1 MDETFLFYDLETS
14 GLNKAF
20 DQILDFAAIRTD
32 RGLNEIG
39 RIRVRIRLRP
49 DVVPSPGA
57 LVVNLIRP
65 AELLAGRCEYE
76 AAREIHAQL
85 NLPGTISI
93 GYNSIG
99 FDDEFLRFTFHRN
112 LLPPYTHQYANACRR
127 MDLLP
132 ITIMAW
138 LYRPELLDWPI
149 ENGRSSL
156 KLEEIG
162 ALNGLFS
169 GRSHDAMADV
179 EAALRLARILAR
191 DRRMWEYLD
200 GCFRREVDARRAAEL
215 PVEFTSGA
223 EEHRLAMMVAGE
235 FGTRRRFLAPVL
247 SIGSSIP
254 YPKQTLW
261 LRLDTHRL
269 AETPAEKLAD
279 SAWVIRKRY
288 GEPGILLPPRPRYY
302 ERIDAERRALAEENL
317 AWVKTH
323 AEHFGR
329 LVDHH
334 RGFRYAVIPALDADA
349 GLYQNGFLPR
359 TDEPLRDRFHAAG
372 PEEKRELAARFTS
385 PEARTLARRIL
396 WRNFDAEPD
405 ADALPDA
412 EGRVDL
418 AGNPRPGPE
427 EALCEIAQLRLKG
440 ELAPAQR
447 EILDELE
454 RFIRE
459 RRAPSAGAGRGGAA
473 QP

>member
-1 MDETFLFYDLETS
+1 MDETFLFYDIETS

-32 RGLNEIG
+32 RGLNETG
-39 RIRVRIRLRP
+39 RCQVRIRLRP

-65 AELLAGRCEYE
+65 AALLAGRCEYE
-76 AAREIHAQL
+76 AARAIHAQL
-85 NLPGTISI
+85 NVPGTISI

-112 LLPPYTHQYANACRR
+112 LLPPYTHQYANGCRR

-138 LYRPELLDWPI
+138 LYRPELLDWPV

-191 DRRMWEYLD
+191 DRRMWAYLD
-200 GCFRREVDARRAAEL
+200 GCFRREVDARRAEEL
-215 PVEFTSGA
+215 PVEFTAGTG
-223 EEHRLAMMVAGE
+223 EHRLALMVAGE
-235 FGTRRRFLAPVL
+235 FGTRRSFLAPVL

-261 LRLDTHRL
+261 LRLDTHRI

-279 SAWVIRKRY
+279 AAWVIRKRY
-288 GEPGILLPPRPRYY
+288 GEPGILLPPRPRFF
-302 ERIDAERRALAEENL
+302 ERIDAERQALAQENL

-323 AEHFGR
+323 AELFGR
-329 LVDHH
+329 LVEHH
-334 RGFRYAVIPALDADA
+334 RGFRYAVIPDLDADA

-359 TDEPLRDRFHAAG
+359 ADEPLRDRFHDAD
-372 PEEKRELAARFTS
+372 PEEKRALAGRFTS
-385 PEARTLARRIL
+385 PEARTLAQRIL
-396 WRNFDAEPD
+396 WRNFTAEP
-405 ADALPDA
+405 AGGELPEA
-412 EGRVDL
+412 AGRVDL

-427 EALCEIAQLRLKG
+427 WALSEIARLRLDPA
-440 ELAPAQR
+440 LAAAQR
-447 EILDELE
+447 GLLDELE

-459 RRAPSAGAGRGGAA
+459 RAARAADAGRGGAA
-473 QP
+473 RG